1 MLYIYKISILNVYM
15 NTDLYKNI
23 VNTSAYR
30 KSRDAIAQLILAQ
43 ENLFPMLLKLAIN
56 TKDKNH
62 HKACWITEL
71 VLQENL
77 NLIADYLPL
86 FCDNLKI

>member
-30 KSRDAIAQLILAQ
+30 KSRDAIAKLILAQ
-43 ENLFPMLLKLAIN
+43 ENLFLTLE
-56 TKDKNH
+56 H
-62 HKACWITEL
+62 
-71 VLQENL
+71 
-77 NLIADYLPL
+77 
-86 FCDNLKI
+86 